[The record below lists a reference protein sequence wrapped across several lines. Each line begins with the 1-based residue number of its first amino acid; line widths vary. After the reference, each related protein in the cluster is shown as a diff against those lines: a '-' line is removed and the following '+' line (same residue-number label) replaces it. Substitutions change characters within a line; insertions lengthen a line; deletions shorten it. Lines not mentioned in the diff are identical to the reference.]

1 MLSGS
6 WRRTKL
12 GSVPSQPVFLEAQY
26 GYQYKAA
33 DGRLIT
39 ISEGERFELLQKSNS
54 DWWQVRRVGDLKK
67 VKPIYVPAAYVTEVR
82 CPLPQNVSRSRND
95 YSGAKAFYRSLEDL
109 TQNSRG
115 LSLAG
120 YPSFHCLS
128 LGAANARGAPH
139 GPFAQESVMSR
150 SKSSSV
156 LPQNPYADVGR
167 AEPVPNRPRSQG
179 DLLEMSELR
188 RIRKPPQLILPSHEP
203 TRPSSM
209 QESPIYSN
217 LEEMK
222 RVKVEPPSPTC
233 PPVQILDL
241 WEQHT
246 DQVSGRCFYVNTVT
260 KEKSWKPPRRVRE
273 RMPGKPSTPPSKT
286 HESAQLEQSNLPP
299 SALHGNEQL
308 LKSSPELDSV
318 TYIYSVQDGDAGWEL
333 SKNISNLQRAS
344 SSDNLDRRDP
354 GLAEVQLRNQS
365 GTPRSERLSH
375 TRSMILNE
383 SNEPK
388 VTHRRNLS
396 HHYTGAVMEQSSFS
410 TSSNSLANNFLDTTP
425 GLEKAGLLNKTKIA
439 EGGRKLRKNWNVSW
453 VVLAGN
459 SLAFY
464 KDPKT
469 QSPASWKPACS
480 KPESSMDLRGALLTW
495 TRDMSSKKNVL
506 HLRTVTGNEF
516 LLQSDNEAVILEWYQ
531 TIKNVIERLDR
542 ENPLDDLILYSLRR
556 SGSSEVLDGSGDE
569 EENGLKPKELRKT
582 SLFRSNSSTET
593 SEKKRVRSRL
603 KKFITKRPTLQ
614 TLQEKGLIKDQVFGC
629 RLDALCE
636 REKTTIP
643 KFVRMCIE
651 AVENRGL
658 DADGMYRV
666 NGNLATIQKLRF
678 IVDHEEKLDLNNPQW
693 EDIHVITGALK
704 MFFRELPEPL
714 IPYDFFEQFVEA
726 VKIPD
731 YSKKQ
736 ACMKHLVQS
745 LPRPNHDT
753 MSYIFRH
760 LKKVMEH
767 SEQNRMTTQNIG
779 IVFGPTLMRPEK
791 DFGNIAVNMI
801 YQNQVVELILMEYE
815 EIFGHSRNFL

>member
-82 CPLPQNVSRSRND
+82 CPLPQNLLPFSLLLFL
-95 YSGAKAFYRSLEDL
+95 GAKAFYRSLEDL

-156 LPQNPYADVGR
+156 LPQNPYADT
-167 AEPVPNRPRSQG
+167 A
-179 DLLEMSELR
+179 
-188 RIRKPPQLILPSHEP
+188 
-203 TRPSSM
+203 RPSSM

-273 RMPGKPSTPPSKT
+273 RMPGKPEMTQQFV
-286 HESAQLEQSNLPP
+286 SAVGAILNPF
-299 SALHGNEQL
+299 LH
-308 LKSSPELDSV
+308 S
-318 TYIYSVQDGDAGWEL
+318 
-333 SKNISNLQRAS
+333 R
-344 SSDNLDRRDP
+344 
-354 GLAEVQLRNQS
+354 
-365 GTPRSERLSH
+365 
-375 TRSMILNE
+375 RSMSGPPPPNDKKGSL
-383 SNEPK
+383 S
-388 VTHRRNLS
+388 RNNKTFQAGVLLLQATRDLPLELPGP
-396 HHYTGAVMEQSSFS
+396 H
-410 TSSNSLANNFLDTTP
+410 

-531 TIKNVIERLDR
+531 TIKNVIERLLNQQEARRLPRTSLKFSTGDR

-678 IVDHEEKLDLNNPQW
+678 IVDHERAVTTDGRYLFPEELCQEEKLDLNNPQW

-815 EIFGHSRNFL
+815 EIFG